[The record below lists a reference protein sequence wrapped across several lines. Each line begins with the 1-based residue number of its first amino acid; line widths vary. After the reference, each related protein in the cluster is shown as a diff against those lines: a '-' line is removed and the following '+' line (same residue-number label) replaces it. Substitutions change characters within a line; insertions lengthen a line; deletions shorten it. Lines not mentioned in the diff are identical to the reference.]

1 MDKLF
6 PIVRR
11 VRRPLLP
18 TAAESP
24 RSAAFT
30 PEPTKVETAENKV
43 DQSLVT
49 STSTEKEESD
59 AEGDGN

>member
-18 TAAESP
+18 PDDEVSREEAKE
-24 RSAAFT
+24 
-30 PEPTKVETAENKV
+30 
-43 DQSLVT
+43 Q
-49 STSTEKEESD
+49 KEELQPNDRKDTQS
-59 AEGDGN
+59 AEDRDDS